1 MGMRSWHATNTRACD
16 LFGHRFHFDSCLT
29 VHTSTIHVC
38 VFVLMYFQERF
49 QIDAFSVKA
58 LRVFVWTEGLNGA
71 YKGNR

>member
-1 MGMRSWHATNTRACD
+1 
-16 LFGHRFHFDSCLT
+16 
-29 VHTSTIHVC
+29 
-38 VFVLMYFQERF
+38 MYFQERF